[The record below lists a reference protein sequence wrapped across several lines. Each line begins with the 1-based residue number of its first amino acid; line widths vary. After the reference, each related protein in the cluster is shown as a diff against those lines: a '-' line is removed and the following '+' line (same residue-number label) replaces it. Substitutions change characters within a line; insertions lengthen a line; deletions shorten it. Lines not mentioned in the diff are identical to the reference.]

1 MFPNLWSYLES
12 GPTHT
17 AGNGWS
23 PSSSTAAP
31 SSLLVMRRILVTGA
45 ATWTGGSLIQ
55 RLEARPDLR
64 VFAVDDVEPRLEF
77 TSEFER
83 LSLDRLDFARYLL
96 DVTPHTVVHLQT
108 VDRTAELGRARSH
121 EENVVGAQAL
131 FGAIGRSA
139 ATEHVVVKSDS
150 AVYGASPRNP
160 SVLTEAAQPRGRPD
174 HYQRDLAEM
183 ERFVREVAGQH
194 DVGYTVLRFA
204 PILGNHVGN
213 AMSRYLT
220 LPGMPTLLGFDPR
233 LQFVHEDD
241 AVRALEYAMDVETPG
256 TFNVAATGQLYLS
269 RIIRLGLRLAQP
281 LPKRAFD
288 AAMRGLAALDLFIP
302 EHTQSL
308 LKHGRVI
315 DTTAMRERLAFRPE
329 LTCRQT
335 VLAAY
340 GRLPE
345 RRGA

>member
-1 MFPNLWSYLES
+1 
-12 GPTHT
+12 
-17 AGNGWS
+17 
-23 PSSSTAAP
+23 
-31 SSLLVMRRILVTGA
+31 MRRILVTGA
-45 ATWTGGSLIQ
+45 ATWTGGTLIQ
-55 RLEARPDLR
+55 RLEDRADLQ
-64 VFAVDDVEPRLEF
+64 VFAVDDTEPSIEF
-77 TSEFER
+77 TSVFER
-83 LSLDRLDFARYLL
+83 LNLDRLDFARYVL
-96 DVTPHTVVHLQT
+96 DVKPHSVVHLQT
-108 VDRTAELGRARSH
+108 VDRTAELGRARAH

-139 ATEHVVVKSDS
+139 STEHVVVKSDS

-160 SVLTEAAQPRGRPD
+160 SVLSESAQPRGRPD

-183 ERFVREVAGQH
+183 ERFVH
-194 DVGYTVLRFA
+194 DVAKNHDVAYTVLRFA
-204 PILGNHVGN
+204 PILGSRVGN
-213 AMSRYLT
+213 PMSRYLT

-241 AVRALEYAMDVETPG
+241 AVRAIEHALDARTPG

-269 RIIRLGLRLAQP
+269 RILRLGLRLPQP

-288 AAMRGLAALDLFIP
+288 AAMRGLAGIGLFIP

-315 DTTAMRERLAFRPE
+315 DTTAMRDELGFVPK

-340 GRLPE
+340 GRLPQ
-345 RRGA
+345 RGAA